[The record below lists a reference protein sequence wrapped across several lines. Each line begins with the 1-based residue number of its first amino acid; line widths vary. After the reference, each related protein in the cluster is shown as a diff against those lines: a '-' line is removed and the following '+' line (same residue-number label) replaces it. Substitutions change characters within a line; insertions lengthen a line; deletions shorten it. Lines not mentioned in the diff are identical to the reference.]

1 MEKLLRSIEERILSE
16 GGKRSRSRQ
25 AVIGT
30 FLRSGH
36 HLTADELTAAVR
48 REHPEI
54 GAATV
59 YRTLKLLSRLGY
71 ANEVDLAGG
80 ATRYE
85 SGLHSHH
92 DHLVCVRCGAVAEFE
107 DRRIER
113 LQQNVADR
121 HGFTPTSHRLSI
133 FGVCSA
139 CCVGE
144 GEAP

>member
-1 MEKLLRSIEERILSE
+1 VQELLRNIEERILAD

-25 AVIGT
+25 AVIEI
-30 FLRSGH
+30 FLRSGS
-36 HLTADELTAAVR
+36 HLTADELTAEVR
-48 REHPEI
+48 KERPEI

-59 YRTLKLLSRLGY
+59 YRTLKLLARLGL

-92 DHLVCVRCGAVAEFE
+92 DHLVCLRCGAVTEFE
-107 DRRIER
+107 DTRIER
-113 LQQNVADR
+113 LQQNVAER

-133 FGVCSA
+133 FGVCTA
-139 CCVGE
+139 CSGRE
-144 GEAP
+144 DGR